1 MNHDTAMNDATGT
14 MVTGLF
20 PDRASAERAYQ
31 SAASRGYGKEDVNLV
46 MSDETRKRQF
56 ATDASARTDLG
67 TKAAEGAGVGGA
79 IGGAIGAVLGAVAA
93 VGTSIAIPGLG
104 LVIAGPLAAGL
115 AGAGGRCIDG
125 WLGRRAGGM
134 GHSRAARQTLRGW
147 N

>member
-1 MNHDTAMNDATGT
+1 

-79 IGGAIGAVLGAVAA
+79 IGGAIGAVLGAAAA
-93 VGTSIAIPGLG
+93 VGTSIAIRGLG
-104 LVIAGPLAAGL
+104 LVIGGRHAGGLPGAAAGGFSGGL
-115 AGAGGRCIDG
+115 DGAVVGR
-125 WLGRRAGGM
+125 
-134 GHSRAARQTLRGW
+134 
-147 N
+147 